1 MRYEF
6 SPEIQSKMKQVCL
19 ALFPHIKINRVFCFK
34 SYGTSSSRTI
44 ARCHTLEKLMQKTLG
59 IEATYVIE
67 FLSEN
72 FDRLREEDKLKTLI
86 HELMHIPKTF
96 GGGFRQH
103 NFVCSKNVNK
113 FFKEYIIYEREKNNF

>member
-6 SPEIQSKMKQVCL
+6 SPEIQSEMKKVCL
-19 ALFPHIKINRVFCFK
+19 VLFPHIKIDRVFCFK

-72 FDRLREEDKLKTLI
+72 FDNLKEEERLKVLI

-113 FFKEYIIYEREKNNF
+113 FFKEYLIYEKNKDNF